1 MRIREAAENLGRSRV
16 VVAGIGL
23 ALVVGISGCGEDD
36 FENDPRPPSPVELTA
51 AIDKKSVSIAP
62 SDPAAGLVV
71 ITVSNQT
78 EETTQLVLDGPG
90 DDDPASGD
98 IEPLG
103 TGTIKTALEEGEYQ
117 AFAGNSETIEPAPIT
132 VGPPGESSQNDL
144 LLP

>member
-1 MRIREAAENLGRSRV
+1 MRIREVAENLGRSRV
-16 VVAGIGL
+16 VLAGLGL
-23 ALVVGISGCGEDD
+23 ALAVGISGCGEDD

-51 AIDKKSVSIAP
+51 AIDKKEVSIAP

-71 ITVSNQT
+71 ITISNQT
-78 EETTQLVLDGPG
+78 DEVTQLVLDGPG
-90 DDDPASGD
+90 DEDPTSGE

-103 TGTIKTALEEGEYQ
+103 TGSIKTALEEGEYE

>member
-1 MRIREAAENLGRSRV
+1 MRIRELAQNLAGSRV
-16 VVAGIGL
+16 TVAGVGL
-23 ALVVGISGCGEDD
+23 ALVAGVSGCGEDD

-71 ITVSNQT
+71 ITISNQT
-78 EETTQLVLDGPG
+78 DEPTQLVLDGPG
-90 DDDPASGD
+90 DDDPTSGN
-98 IEPLG
+98 IAPLG
-103 TGTIKTALEEGEYQ
+103 TGSIKAALEEGEYQ
-117 AFAGNSETIEPAPIT
+117 ATAGDEAIAPAAIT

>member
-1 MRIREAAENLGRSRV
+1 MRIREVAQNLGGSRV
-16 VVAGIGL
+16 VAAGIGL
-23 ALVVGISGCGEDD
+23 ALIVGVSGCGEDD

-51 AIDKKSVSIAP
+51 AIDKKAVSIAP

-71 ITVSNQT
+71 ITISNQT
-78 EETTQLVLDGPG
+78 DEATQLVLDGPG
-90 DDDPASGD
+90 EDDPISGD

-103 TGTIKTALEEGEYQ
+103 TGSIKTALVEGEYR
-117 AFAGNSETIEPAPIT
+117 AYAGDETIAPAPFT

>member
-1 MRIREAAENLGRSRV
+1 MRFREVANFQGSRV
-16 VVAGIGL
+16 AVAGIGL
-23 ALVVGISGCGEDD
+23 AVAMGVSGCGEDD

-51 AIDKKSVSIAP
+51 AIDKRAVSIAP

-71 ITVSNQT
+71 ITISNQT
-78 EETTQLVLDGPG
+78 DEVTQLVLDGPG
-90 DDDPASGD
+90 DEDPTSGD

-103 TGTIKTALEEGEYQ
+103 TGSIKAALEEGEYE
-117 AFAGNSETIEPAPIT
+117 ALAGNSETIDPAPIK

>member
-1 MRIREAAENLGRSRV
+1 MRIREVAENLGRSRV
-16 VVAGIGL
+16 VLASMGL
-23 ALVVGISGCGEDD
+23 AFVVGISGCGEDD

-51 AIDKKSVSIAP
+51 AIDKKAVSIAP
-62 SDPAAGLVV
+62 SDPNAGLVV
-71 ITVSNQT
+71 ITISNQT
-78 EETTQLVLDGPG
+78 DEVTQLVLDGPG
-90 DDDPASGD
+90 DDDPTSGD

-103 TGTIKTALEEGEYQ
+103 TGTIKAALTEGEYQ

>member
-1 MRIREAAENLGRSRV
+1 MRIREVAQNLGGSRV

-23 ALVVGISGCGEDD
+23 ALIVGVSGCGEDD

-51 AIDKKSVSIAP
+51 AIDKKAVSIAP

-71 ITVSNQT
+71 ITISNQT
-78 EETTQLVLDGPG
+78 DEATQLVLDGPG
-90 DDDPASGD
+90 DDDPTSGD

-103 TGTIKTALEEGEYQ
+103 TGSIKAALEEGEYE
-117 AFAGNSETIEPAPIT
+117 AYAGNTETIEPAPLT

>member
-1 MRIREAAENLGRSRV
+1 M
-16 VVAGIGL
+16 VAGVGL
-23 ALVVGISGCGEDD
+23 ALTVGVSACGEDD

-51 AIDKKSVSIAP
+51 AIDKESVSIAP
-62 SDPAAGLVV
+62 ANPAAGLVV

-78 EETTQLVLDGPG
+78 DEVTQLVLDGPG

-103 TGTIKTALEEGEYQ
+103 TGSIKAALEEGEYQ
-117 AFAGNSETIEPAPIT
+117 ALAGNSETIKPAPIT